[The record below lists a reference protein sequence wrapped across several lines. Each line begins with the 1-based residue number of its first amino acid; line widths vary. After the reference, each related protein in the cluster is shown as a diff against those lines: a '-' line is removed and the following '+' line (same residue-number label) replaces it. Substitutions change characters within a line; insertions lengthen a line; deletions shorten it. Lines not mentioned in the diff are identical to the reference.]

1 MTNNETFSNEMTF
14 GFEPRAK
21 VNVPS
26 HVEARVRLPSPPTP
40 DLAEQHALTEFQ
52 RLRLAKSSN
61 SEPRKSPNERQEKS
75 SNKSPNGGTVF
86 ASVNNSAET
95 VIQRKLSE
103 RWESVLNYKFTLNI
117 KMQMSKASVCLKVS
131 NDFWERKYPSTLC
144 VKNWPRRRDSSD
156 GRAGEQQY
164 HSFTLRLPRWTGLS
178 KRTTEPVWVQVL

>member
-1 MTNNETFSNEMTF
+1 MPTTFRSTTVQPKIRFDQASRTVSDDRSSLGIFTAEKMCNVTMTNNETFSNEMTF

-61 SEPRKSPNERQEKS
+61 SDPNRSPNERQEKS

-103 RWESVLNYKFTLNI
+103 R
-117 KMQMSKASVCLKVS
+117 
-131 NDFWERKYPSTLC
+131 
-144 VKNWPRRRDSSD
+144 
-156 GRAGEQQY
+156 
-164 HSFTLRLPRWTGLS
+164 
-178 KRTTEPVWVQVL
+178 